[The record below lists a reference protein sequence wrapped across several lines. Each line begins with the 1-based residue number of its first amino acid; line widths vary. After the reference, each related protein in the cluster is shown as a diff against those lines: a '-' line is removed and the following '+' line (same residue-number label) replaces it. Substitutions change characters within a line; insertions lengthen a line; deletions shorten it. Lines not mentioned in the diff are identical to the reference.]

1 MSRALCSTLWLGFHT
16 ALMTVPDR
24 TAQLQQLRN
33 SLRPGQRRLADW
45 HGGPLAVSAVPG
57 SGKSTGMAAGA
68 AVAIAQFQLHARKQ
82 LVLVTFTR
90 SAAANLK
97 AKVRHH
103 LKALKL
109 PYNSFIV
116 QTLHGLAL
124 NIATHNPEISG
135 INLETT
141 TLVSPNQ
148 SNRLIRTAIEA
159 WIHAAPE
166 LYHRLVEGESF
177 DGEETERL
185 RRQSVLRTEVLP
197 ALAYTAIHE
206 AKSSGLQPADLS
218 RIGQQAPPN
227 GYQLL
232 DVAAGLYEQYQ
243 ILLSQRGLID
253 YDDMILAA
261 LRALEDPDICRH
273 WQSQFF
279 AVFEDEAQDSS
290 PLQTRLLEK
299 LAKNPN
305 TGEDAICD
313 PGPLNPPILGDFE
326 EDPPQVWGA
335 RGASNRSGS
344 KSNSL
349 QEQEARGGS
358 NLVRVGD
365 PNQAINST
373 FTPADPVFFNQF
385 CDANRPDRL
394 ATIDQAGRSTQ
405 TIMDAANF
413 VLQWVNQQSA
423 DPPFREQAIL
433 PVPPDD
439 PQPNANPDPLGQGVE
454 LMKPTDINASV
465 QQIAKRV
472 RALIDDWKAET
483 NAPEE
488 TPNPPTLAVLVRE
501 NRQGRFIR
509 EILEDPERLGF
520 DFHET
525 TGLKIYDVGSRDRNT
540 QVPLEML
547 RLLQFIERPHSPDYL
562 KGALRVL
569 VDRQCIPTQDLNPL
583 ATDPEQFLY
592 PGPLAPPLTTEAAL
606 SARRYCTSLLRARFD
621 LPPYHL
627 IPFLGT
633 TLRYGQSEL
642 ATADKLAARITQQT
656 IEDSSLSAMIG
667 ALQEIVSSERFDAIE
682 AEDTEAQYTRT
693 GQLTIITMHK
703 AKGLDWDV
711 VFLPFLHAKLI
722 PGEAWV
728 PPQGEFLG
736 PAQRPASLPDV
747 ARAQIRAHV
756 HGHKTI
762 PDIPTAW
769 QRANDLQKAEEF
781 RLLYVAITR
790 AKRLLWMS
798 AAKQAPFAWSNP
810 DNLQEAAPC
819 PVLPVLGKFLRE
831 A

>member
-1 MSRALCSTLWLGFHT
+1 MV
-16 ALMTVPDR
+16 VPDR
-24 TAQLQQLRN
+24 TAPLQTLRD

-45 HGGPLAVSAVPG
+45 RGGPLAVSAVPG

-68 AVAIAQFQLHARKQ
+68 AIAIAHFQLHARKQ

-97 AKVRHH
+97 AKVRQH
-103 LKALKL
+103 LKVLKL
-109 PYNSFIV
+109 PYNSFV
-116 QTLHGLAL
+116 VHTLHGLAL

-135 INLETT
+135 INLDTA

-148 SNRLIRTAIEA
+148 SNRLIRTAVEA
-159 WIHAAPE
+159 WIYDRPQ
-166 LYHRLVEGESF
+166 LYNRLMEGQSF

-206 AKSSGLQPADLS
+206 AKSSGLKPDDL
-218 RIGQQAPPN
+218 RIIGHQAPPN
-227 GYQLL
+227 VYELL
-232 DVAAGLYEQYQ
+232 EVAAGLYEQYQ
-243 ILLSQRGLID
+243 TLLSQRRLID

-261 LRALEDPDICRH
+261 LKALEDPDIRRR
-273 WQSQFF
+273 WQTQIF

-299 LAKNPN
+299 LAANP
-305 TGEDAICD
+305 ESDHEAISY
-313 PGPLNPPILGDFE
+313 PGPLNPPSLGDFE
-326 EDPPQVWGA
+326 ISSPSKNPPQTEEASTKVPLLGGGA
-335 RGASNRSGS
+335 RGG
-344 KSNSL
+344 
-349 QEQEARGGS
+349 

-385 CDANRPDRL
+385 CDANRPQRL
-394 ATIDQAGRSTQ
+394 ATIDQAGRSSPV
-405 TIMDAANF
+405 IMTAANY
-413 VLQWVNQQSA
+413 VLTWVNQQFPSA
-423 DPPFREQAIL
+423 SAPFRAQAIL
-433 PVPPDD
+433 PVPPGD
-439 PQPNANPDPLGQGVE
+439 PQPNANPVPLGQGVE
-454 LMKPTDINASV
+454 LMKPADINVSV
-465 QQIAKRV
+465 QQLAGRVKALMADWQDAK
-472 RALIDDWKAET
+472 ASAET
-483 NAPEE
+483 PM
-488 TPNPPTLAVLVRE
+488 PPTLAVLVRE

-509 EILEDPERLGF
+509 ELLDDPERLGF
-520 DFHET
+520 DFAET

-547 RLLQFIERPHSPDYL
+547 RSLQFIERPHSPDYL
-562 KGALRVL
+562 KAALRVL

-583 ATDPEQFLY
+583 VTSPEQFLY
-592 PGPLAPPLTTEAAL
+592 PGPLDAPLTTEAAL
-606 SARRYCTSLLRARFD
+606 NARHYCNSLLRARFN

-633 TLRYGQSEL
+633 TLNYNQSEL
-642 ATADKLAARITQQT
+642 ATADKLAARIAQQT
-656 IEDSSLSAMIG
+656 SDDSSLSTMIG

-682 AEDTEAQYTRT
+682 AEDTEAQYTRP

-703 AKGLDWDV
+703 AKGLDWDA
-711 VFLPFLHAKLI
+711 VFIPFLHAKLI
-722 PGEAWV
+722 PGEPWV
-728 PPQGEFLG
+728 PPQTEFLG
-736 PAQRPASLPDV
+736 TVSLPDV

-756 HGHKTI
+756 HGNPAI

-769 QRANDLQKAEEF
+769 HRANDLKKAEEF
-781 RLLYVAITR
+781 RLLYVAMTR

-798 AAKQAPFAWSNP
+798 AAQKAPFAWSNP
-810 DNLQEAAPC
+810 DNLQETAPC

-831 A
+831 L